1 MGDWTLGTMSGERGR
16 DAIREAVE
24 RIVRPDAAYPDIWQS
39 IDAIHA
45 AMYSI
50 TGILRQQGDFQDGTD
65 TALPAGV
72 AISPAQAAQ
81 CLFDRMRTVIFMRGV
96 HAAVAEALR
105 RFPGQRLEIL
115 YAGCGPYCPLMLP
128 IATQFSPERVRIH
141 LLDYHEESIAAARK
155 VVERLGIEESI
166 GDIVCCDAVKYRVP
180 PGRVLHVAITETL
193 KPSLE
198 REPQVS
204 ISANLASQLCKG
216 GILVPESIAVS
227 LYLLDFQKEFEWMQ
241 RGGEPPDRCC
251 LGIVFELTQESAA
264 GLFGVIPPDGGSVTV
279 PCAEIV
285 LPDGLPLIDQYY
297 LLTEIGVF
305 SAHALTFNQ
314 SQLTMPIRYRL
325 KTPWGPGDRL
335 AFQYV
340 IDSHPHFEIQVYSN
354 GQPMRVESTKHI
366 RSSDRNGLKRGY

>member
-1 MGDWTLGTMSGERGR
+1 MGGWTVGTMNGERGR
-16 DAIREAVE
+16 DAIREAVGW
-24 RIVRPDAAYPDIWQS
+24 ILNPAANCQDLWHA

-72 AISPAQAAQ
+72 AISPEQAAQ
-81 CLFDRMRTVIFMRGV
+81 CLFDRIRTVIFMRGV
-96 HAAVAEALR
+96 CAAVAEALR

-128 IATQFSPERVRIH
+128 IVTQFPPERVRIH
-141 LLDYHEESIAAARK
+141 LLDYHEESIAAAHK
-155 VVERLGIEESI
+155 VVERLEIETFL

-180 PGRVLHVAITETL
+180 QERTLHVAITETL

-204 ISANLASQLCKG
+204 ISANLARQLCEG

-241 RGGEPPDRCC
+241 GGGEPPDRCC
-251 LGIVFELTQESAA
+251 LGKVFELTQESAA
-264 GLFGVIPPDGGSVTV
+264 GLFGVIPPDGESATV
-279 PCAEIV
+279 PCAEII
-285 LPDGLPLIDQYY
+285 LPDTLSPIDQYY

-305 SAHALTFNQ
+305 GDHALTFNQ
-314 SQLTMPIRYRL
+314 SQLTMPVRYRL
-325 KTPWGPGDRL
+325 KTPWGLGDRL

-340 IDSHPHFEIQVYSN
+340 IDSHPHFEIQVFSN

-366 RSSDRNGLKRGY
+366 RSSDRSGLKRGF